1 MGMNQSLIVLALAF
15 VTVVLE
21 GQTTLPAPKAGF
33 SVGRSVLFWTDA
45 SHREKAG
52 PEGHNPREL
61 AAYFYYP
68 AEAKGETAEYFPGL
82 AGLASAPETKML
94 SSGLRGGL
102 SLEEPSGAT
111 HPLPL

>member
-1 MGMNQSLIVLALAF
+1 MFNRFGKSIWSEQGVRANGMN
-15 VTVVLE
+15 
-21 GQTTLPAPKAGF
+21 PKGGL

-61 AAYFYYP
+61 AAFFSYP

-102 SLEEPSGAT
+102 SLEEPSAAT
-111 HPLPL
+111 YTDAPL